1 MKSCHM
7 IRSIRIRYRVEYGLA
22 ARPTGRFYCTEA
34 MHGSRNFLSEGF
46 SRTIDPYCV
55 LTIAYGA

>member
-22 ARPTGRFYCTEA
+22 ARPTGRFYSAEVGISYLKDFPGQST
-34 MHGSRNFLSEGF
+34 R
-46 SRTIDPYCV
+46 
-55 LTIAYGA
+55 IAY